1 MAGNCTP
8 ALCRGAGSY
17 IVRRQAGCSDPCCLK
32 LILKRPSNRLLFGKH
47 HSSLILQPLMIRCGA
62 IINFMMNSGASLSGP
77 KAVWRVGGGL
87 EEEGGGPSNANRL
100 IFLSLLCCRQKVSN
114 QP

>member
-62 IINFMMNSGASLSGP
+62 IINFLMNSGASLSGP
-77 KAVWRVGGGL
+77 KAVWRVGGG
-87 EEEGGGPSNANRL
+87 EGL
-100 IFLSLLCCRQKVSN
+100 IKCKPLNISLTFMLQTESV
-114 QP
+114 

>member
-62 IINFMMNSGASLSGP
+62 IINFLMNSGASLSGP
-77 KAVWRVGGGL
+77 KAVWRVGGVKAS
-87 EEEGGGPSNANRL
+87 SNANRL
-100 IFLSLLCCRQKVSN
+100 IFLSLLCCRQKVYN